1 MEIFCT
7 LGVLI
12 VGALNIVCFLV
23 GARVGQQV
31 AKGQDIKVPTI
42 SINPME
48 KIRER
53 QNRVAAEIEQDKMAT
68 IMHNIE
74 AYDGTG
80 AGQKEVPGR

>member
-1 MEIFCT
+1 MDILT
-7 LGVLI
+7 ILATGVLCI
-12 VGALNIVCFLV
+12 ACFLI

-31 AKGQDIKVPTI
+31 AKGKDIELPEIK
-42 SINPME
+42 INPME

-53 QNRVAAEIEQDKMAT
+53 QARLDAQIEQDKMAT
-68 IMHNIE
+68 IMQNIE